1 MKLLHALNLR
11 LAATALAAARLC
23 LAGLGVVVLYGV
35 VMRYVFNA
43 MPAWVEQVALLLVIS
58 VAMFGAAT
66 VAHGSG
72 HIGLDSLVKLL
83 PPRARRE
90 VVRLVA
96 ALTIVF
102 AGVVVRG
109 SLEMA
114 SSTRADTIP
123 TLGVSEA
130 WRYLPP
136 IVAGALIALFAL
148 EHVLRPVVPHDPAL
162 PAPPLPAGAGRRA
175 P

>member
-1 MKLLHALNLR
+1 MELLHSLNVR
-11 LAATALAAARLC
+11 LAAIVLAAARAC
-23 LAGLGVVVLYGV
+23 LAGLGVAVLYGV

-72 HIGLDSLVKLL
+72 HIGLDSLVRLL
-83 PPRARRE
+83 PQRARRE
-90 VVRLVA
+90 VGRLVA

-102 AGVVVRG
+102 AAVVVWG

-114 SSTRADTIP
+114 TSTRSDTIP
-123 TLGVSEA
+123 TLGISEA

-148 EHVLRPVVPHDPAL
+148 EHVLRPVVPGDPAL
-162 PAPPLPAGAGRRA
+162 PAPPLPPHAGRTA